1 MRRIAVSSLL
11 AVSLWGCSHAPST
24 PPAAPPATSASQPR
38 AAPPPAESSS
48 ASSSAT
54 PAANAVDPAA
64 VQALQKMGAYLQTL
78 RTFEAQVDLSG
89 ERVLQD
95 GQKLLHMATAKVDVQ
110 RPNMLR
116 AEMRSARSARDLIYD
131 GKTVV
136 LYLPEQKYY
145 SKAPFTDNLDALGNR
160 LQERYGIELPVADL
174 FLWGTPQAPLEN
186 MTSAMNAGQDVVD
199 NEVCDHYAFRQGNVD
214 WQIWIATGAR
224 PLPRKLVIINRADE
238 ARPQSVSLIR
248 WRVNPG
254 FRESRFTFTPP
265 KDATEAKFV
274 PLKSQ

>member
-24 PPAAPPATSASQPR
+24 PPAAPAPPSASKSN
-38 AAPPPAESSS
+38 AAPPPAPA
-48 ASSSAT
+48 ASSSAP
-54 PAANAVDPAA
+54 PAANAVDPAV
-64 VQALQKMGAYLQTL
+64 VQALQNMGKYLQTL

-145 SKAPFTDNLDALGNR
+145 SKAPFTDNLDELGNR

-174 FLWGTPQAPLEN
+174 FLWGTPQAPLGN

-199 NEVCDHYAFRQGNVD
+199 GEVCDHYAFRQDNVD

-224 PLPRKLVIINRADE
+224 PLPRKLVITNRADE

-248 WRVNPG
+248 WRINPG
-254 FRESRFTFTPP
+254 FNASRFAFTPP
-265 KDATEAKFV
+265 QGATEAKFV

>member
-1 MRRIAVSSLL
+1 MRRIAVSSVL

-24 PPAAPPATSASQPR
+24 PPAAPPPTSASQPS
-38 AAPPPAESSS
+38 AAPPPAPASS
-48 ASSSAT
+48 AP

-145 SKAPFTDNLDALGNR
+145 SKAPFTENLDALGNR

-174 FLWGTPQAPLEN
+174 FLWGTPQAPLDN
-186 MTSAMNAGQDVVD
+186 MTSAMNAGQDVVEG
-199 NEVCDHYAFRQGNVD
+199 EVCDHYAFRQGNVD

-224 PLPRKLVIINRADE
+224 PLPRKLVITNRADE

-248 WRVNPG
+248 WRINPG
-254 FRESRFTFTPP
+254 FKESRFAFTPP
-265 KDATEAKFV
+265 QGATEAKFV

>member
-24 PPAAPPATSASQPR
+24 PPAAPAPPSASKSN
-38 AAPPPAESSS
+38 AAPPPAPA
-48 ASSSAT
+48 ASSSAP
-54 PAANAVDPAA
+54 PAANAVDPAV
-64 VQALQKMGAYLQTL
+64 VQALQNMGKYLQTL

-145 SKAPFTDNLDALGNR
+145 SKAPFTDNLDELGNR

-174 FLWGTPQAPLEN
+174 FLWGTPQAPLGN

-199 NEVCDHYAFRQGNVD
+199 GEVCDHYAFRQGNVD

-224 PLPRKLVIINRADE
+224 PLPRKLVITNRADE

-254 FRESRFTFTPP
+254 FNASRFTFTPP
-265 KDATEAKFV
+265 KNATEAKFV